1 MTTTPSS
8 GPDTDRLLTPQ
19 EVANMF
25 RVDPKTV
32 TRWAKAGKL
41 TSAKTPGGHRR
52 YRESEVKALLRTITQ
67 QQEQFVP
74 DPLRAPVH
82 TLWPTGVTGMPRAI
96 LNFFRD
102 AGVATVG
109 VLTRHTEADLAVIG
123 LSPEQ
128 VDEVVR
134 VLHRKDFALR
144 SEVADKAA

>member
-1 MTTTPSS
+1 MATTPSRE
-8 GPDTDRLLTPQ
+8 PDTERLLTPQ
-19 EVANMF
+19 EVATTF

-41 TSAKTPGGHRR
+41 TAFWTPGGHRR
-52 YRESEVKALLRTITQ
+52 YRETEVKALLKKSQ
-67 QQEQFVP
+67 QQEKFVP
-74 DPLRAPVH
+74 DVLRAPVH
-82 TLWPTGVTGMPRAI
+82 TLWPARVTAMPRAI
-96 LNFFRD
+96 LNCFRD

-109 VLTRHTEADLAVIG
+109 VLTRHTASDLAVIG

-134 VLHRKDFALR
+134 VLHRKGFALR